1 MRFLLYFFLF
11 YFIIRLVR
19 RLIYGPKP
27 KRRFYVNFGTNQPG
41 NPFEHRSREDEYRR
55 SSDDG
60 EPQVGSFNNKNKT
73 QSGKSALQNIQD
85 ADFEEIN
92 SKS

>member
-1 MRFLLYFFLF
+1 MRFLLYFFMF
-11 YFIIRLVR
+11 YFMIRLVR

-27 KRRFYVNFGTNQPG
+27 KRRFYVNFGTNQSK
-41 NPFEHRSREDEYRR
+41 NPYDRQKSDDEFRR
-55 SSDDG
+55 STNEG
-60 EPQVGSFNNKNKT
+60 EPHVGSFNNKNKS
-73 QSGKSALQNIQD
+73 QSSKSALQNIQD

>member
-27 KRRFYVNFGTNQPG
+27 KRRFYVNFGTNHPD
-41 NPFEHRSREDEYRR
+41 NPYEHRSREDEYRR
-55 SSDDG
+55 PSNDG